1 MVGTI
6 HQEMM
11 EALTFWK
18 TITMDQSGLLEQFI
32 AALEGNSI
40 LYCVI
45 GGQGVNAY
53 VDPLV
58 SLDLDLVIAAEQLEQ
73 VEALMEASG
82 FELKRFAHSLN
93 VTLSGSSLRL
103 QIQTDPRY
111 ATFPQRATQRQVL
124 GLTLPVA
131 AVADLLK
138 GKIWAF
144 QDPARRGSKRQKD
157 LADIARLLERYPELR
172 ADVPEDVLA
181 RLV

>member
-1 MVGTI
+1 M
-6 HQEMM
+6 Q
-11 EALTFWK
+11 ALTFWK
-18 TITMDQSGLLEQFI
+18 TVTMDESGFLEQI
-32 AALEGNSI
+32 VNALEENGI

-58 SLDLDLVIAAEQLEQ
+58 SLDLDFVIAADQLEQ
-73 VEALMEASG
+73 VEAFLESG
-82 FELKRFAHSLN
+82 DFQIKRFAHSLN
-93 VTLSGSSLRL
+93 VEVPGSSLRL

-111 ATFPQRATQRQVL
+111 AAFPQRATQRHVL

-131 AVADLLK
+131 AAPDILM
-138 GKIWAF
+138 GKVWAF
-144 QDPARRGSKRQKD
+144 QDPDRRGSKRQKD

-172 ADVPEDVLA
+172 AQVPEEILA

>member
-1 MVGTI
+1 M
-6 HQEMM
+6 Q
-11 EALTFWK
+11 ALTFWK
-18 TITMDQSGLLEQFI
+18 TVTMDQSGFLEQI
-32 AALEGNSI
+32 ITALEENHI
-40 LYCVI
+40 RYCVI

-58 SLDLDLVIAAEQLEQ
+58 SLDLDLVIAADQIDQ
-73 VEALMEASG
+73 VEALLESND
-82 FELKRFAHSLN
+82 FQIKRFAHSLN
-93 VTLSGSSLRL
+93 VALPDSSLRL

-111 ATFPQRATQRQVL
+111 GTFPQRAEQRQVL

-131 AVADLLK
+131 AAPDILT

-144 QDPARRGSKRQKD
+144 QDPARRASKRQKD

-172 ADVPEDVLA
+172 AQVPGDVLA

>member
-1 MVGTI
+1 
-6 HQEMM
+6 M

-18 TITMDQSGLLEQFI
+18 TITMDESGFLEQII
-32 AALEGNSI
+32 AALDDNDV

-73 VEALMEASG
+73 VEALLEASG
-82 FELKRFAHSLN
+82 FQLKRFAHSLN
-93 VTLSGSSLRL
+93 VTLPGSSLRL

-111 ATFPQRATQRQVL
+111 AAFPQRAERREVL

-131 AVADLLK
+131 AAPDILK
-138 GKIWAF
+138 GKVWAF
-144 QDPARRGSKRQKD
+144 QDPTSRGSKRQKD

-172 ADVPEDVLA
+172 GEVPEEILA